1 MANGFNEGE
10 REAVYRV
17 IRERRDVRRFKS
29 DPIPEDVLGRILT
42 AAMQAPSVGYSQPW
56 NFILVKDL
64 EVRRKVKEAFDR
76 ANGEARNRF
85 EGERGEKY
93 ASLKL
98 EGILDSAL
106 NICVTCDRNRFGPLV
121 LGRTCQPDMDLYS
134 AVCAV
139 QNLWLSARC
148 EGVGVGWVSII
159 KPGEL
164 SAVMGLPEGVV
175 PIAYLCVGYTDA
187 FAPEPELK
195 TVGWLPQVPY
205 TDLIY
210 HDRWGGREMEE
221 ETQ

>member
-1 MANGFNEGE
+1 LNNGFNESE

-29 DPIPEDVLGRILT
+29 DPLPPPILERILN

-64 EVRRKVKEAFDR
+64 IIRRKVHEAFQR
-76 ANGEARNRF
+76 ANEEAKAMF
-85 EGERGEKY
+85 PGERGEKY

-106 NICVTCDRNRFGPLV
+106 NLCVTCDRNRFGPAI

-134 AVCAV
+134 TVCAV
-139 QNLWLSARC
+139 QNLWLAARC
-148 EGVGVGWVSII
+148 EGIGVGWVSII
-159 KPGEL
+159 KPEEL
-164 SAVMGLPEGVV
+164 TALMGLPEGVV
-175 PIAYLCVGYTDA
+175 PIAYLCLGYTDG

-195 TVGWLPQVPY
+195 TAGWLPQMPS
-205 TDLIY
+205 DELIFY
-210 HDRWGGREMEE
+210 EQWGKKEA
-221 ETQ
+221 

>member
-1 MANGFNEGE
+1 MNNGFHEQE
-10 REAVYRV
+10 RDAIYRV

-29 DPIPEDVLGRILT
+29 DPIPDSVLERILT

-64 EVRRKVKEAFDR
+64 EVRRKVHEAFQR
-76 ANGEARNRF
+76 ANEEAKKLF
-85 EGERGEKY
+85 PGERGEKY

-98 EGILDSAL
+98 EGILDSAM
-106 NICVTCDRNRFGPLV
+106 NICVTCDRNRFGPVV
-121 LGRTCQPDMDLYS
+121 LGRTCQPDMDLFS
-134 AVCAV
+134 TVCAV

-159 KPGEL
+159 KSEEL
-164 SAVMGLPEGVV
+164 AALMKLPEGVV

-195 TVGWLPQVPY
+195 TSGWLPQVPFES
-205 TDLIY
+205 LIY
-210 HDRWGGREMEE
+210 HDQWG
-221 ETQ
+221 QQQNISK

>member
-1 MANGFNEGE
+1 MEMTNGFNEGE

-29 DPIPEDVLGRILT
+29 DPIPEKVLGRILT

-56 NFILVKDL
+56 NFILVKDR
-64 EVRRKVKEAFDR
+64 EVRRKVKEAFGR
-76 ANGEARNRF
+76 ANEEAQKMF

-159 KPGEL
+159 KPEEL
-164 SAVMGLPEGVV
+164 STLMGLPGGVV

-195 TVGWLPQVPY
+195 TAGWLPQVPF
-205 TDLIY
+205 TELIY
-210 HDRWGGREMEE
+210 HERWGGKEK
-221 ETQ
+221 

>member
-1 MANGFNEGE
+1 MEMNNGFNEKE

-29 DPIPEDVLGRILT
+29 DPIPEAVLGRILI

-64 EVRRKVKEAFDR
+64 EVRRKVKEAFSR
-76 ANGEARNRF
+76 ANEEAQKMF
-85 EGERGEKY
+85 EGGRGEKY

-106 NICVTCDRNRFGPLV
+106 NICVTCDRKRFGPVV
-121 LGRTCQPDMDLYS
+121 LGRTAQPDMDLYS

-159 KPGEL
+159 KPEEL
-164 SAVMGLPEGVV
+164 AALMQLPEGVV

-195 TVGWLPQVPY
+195 TAGWLPQVPFA
-205 TDLIY
+205 DLIY
-210 HDRWGGREMEE
+210 HDGWGGKK
-221 ETQ
+221 TD

>member
-1 MANGFNEGE
+1 MNNGFNESE

-29 DPIPEDVLGRILT
+29 DPLPPPILERILN

-64 EVRRKVKEAFDR
+64 IIRRKVHEAFQR
-76 ANGEARNRF
+76 ANEEAKAMF
-85 EGERGEKY
+85 PGERGEKY

-106 NICVTCDRNRFGPLV
+106 NLCVTCDRNRFGPAI

-134 AVCAV
+134 TVCAV
-139 QNLWLSARC
+139 QNLWLAARC
-148 EGVGVGWVSII
+148 EGIGVGWVSII
-159 KPGEL
+159 KPEEL
-164 SAVMGLPEGVV
+164 TALMGLPEGVV
-175 PIAYLCVGYTDA
+175 PIAYLCLGYTDG

-195 TVGWLPQVPY
+195 TAGWLPQMPS
-205 TDLIY
+205 DELIFY
-210 HDRWGGREMEE
+210 EQWGKKEA
-221 ETQ
+221 